1 MTPFHHI
8 ETHCV
13 TNPRARRRARCAR
26 SFDLSIRLILSLF
39 FTMLAALL
47 AVPIDTINS
56 YRDLNLF
63 SPQRH
68 KLPNDSISPH
78 RNTLCHQHKQQQ
90 KRIKHRTTPSSS
102 PTASATAFDVPASRL
117 DPKQLQDG

>member
-1 MTPFHHI
+1 
-8 ETHCV
+8 
-13 TNPRARRRARCAR
+13 
-26 SFDLSIRLILSLF
+26 
-39 FTMLAALL
+39 MLAALL

-68 KLPNDSISPH
+68 KLPIDAISPH
-78 RNTLCHQHKQQQ
+78 RKTLCYQHKQPKQNL
-90 KRIKHRTTPSSS
+90 IKHRRTPSSS